1 MTTRDE
7 PTRANKEC
15 TPTVIRVEPMLHLEC
30 SLPHIALRQGPACTS
45 LLDFFMFSPTV
56 YYLLPMGIISHMGN
70 KNKRP
75 AAETAGRFYFAQRS
89 TSF

>member
-7 PTRANKEC
+7 LTRASKEC

-45 LLDFFMFSPTV
+45 LLERLCPTAAPEES
-56 YYLLPMGIISHMGN
+56 LPQLQRNPESH
-70 KNKRP
+70 
-75 AAETAGRFYFAQRS
+75 AATQKAPQVPR
-89 TSF
+89 